1 MQPNIV
7 VIIANR
13 NYSKWIVKAVNSVRT
28 QSYPLHKIQVVVAD
42 DGSTDDSVE
51 RLKTHF
57 QFLNPDEKDLP
68 IVHILELDENQ
79 AIGRR
84 LGRGPSYA
92 RNRAIEYA
100 KTNCHPDAIMILDA
114 DDEYLEDKIR
124 ISVEEWMKKPDFIG
138 VVYSDYYI
146 VDNDGNIKEEFK
158 PTFNYT
164 ELLKY
169 NIVHSCSLISM
180 DAINK
185 CGVYDESLRTCEDY
199 DLWCRIGKYYV
210 IKHIPQFLMNV
221 RTTGL
226 NSTYSVSPEIWN
238 SNLMTVR
245 KRYDKILY
253 SQN

>member
-1 MQPNIV
+1 MQPTIA

-13 NYSKWIVKAVNSVRT
+13 NYSQWVVKAVNSARV
-28 QSYPLHKIQVVVAD
+28 QSYPSSKIHIIVAD
-42 DGSTDDSVE
+42 DGSTDNSIAKLND
-51 RLKTHF
+51 HF
-57 QFLNPDEKDLP
+57 QYAGLSPT
-68 IVHILELDENQ
+68 VHVLELDKNPNVE
-79 AIGRR
+79 RR

-92 RNRAIEYA
+92 RNKAIEYA
-100 KTNCHPDAIMILDA
+100 NEQIAPDALMILDA
-114 DDEYLEDKIR
+114 DDEYLEDKIK
-124 ISVEEWMKKPDFIG
+124 ISVEEWMKNPDFIG

-158 PTFNYT
+158 PTFSYK

-180 DAINK
+180 DAIKK

-199 DLWCRIGKYYV
+199 DLWCRIGKHYV
-210 IKHIPQFLMNV
+210 IKHIPRFLMNV

-245 KRYDKILY
+245 KRYDKTLH